1 MLILRSLL
9 GVQPYVEIM
18 HPENGQIASPIQEPV
33 KIADLDMNMNTS
45 NLLFPL

>member
-9 GVQPYVEIM
+9 RVQPYVEIM
-18 HPENGQIASPIQEPV
+18 HPENGQIAIQEPV

>member
-18 HPENGQIASPIQEPV
+18 HPENGQIALQEPV